1 MTYYAIWYSELPKT
15 FAKALA
21 YRKGILRKYNT
32 LVDARRYAA
41 KLTMDKG
48 GVVMIYSKNVEKYM
62 YAINNPLQNP
72 DLLGYVDYKGHMN
85 WNYWNIPDTKDRFTG
100 EVYFKSRPMYT
111 DGKMAGRF

>member
-100 EVYFKSRPMYT
+100 EVGQNMEPQRIFPL
-111 DGKMAGRF
+111 